1 MSTPTPTSLTAELD
15 DKTFPRAAVL
25 VALRDAARGSL
36 AVTPNGQFLNAP
48 CGDWLA
54 DGVTDNILAHFLSGD
69 TVTGAE
75 LQQVAGALEMLT
87 QDINALQEA
96 VENFIFADESS
107 ADNPAAI
114 AQAAAPTIQPG
125 EPFVLIP
132 VQQAVAVLGL
142 DEPEDDWDD

>member
-1 MSTPTPTSLTAELD
+1 MSTSTPTSLTTELD
-15 DKTFPRAAVL
+15 DKTFSRAAVL

-54 DGVTDNILAHFLSGD
+54 DGVTGNILAHFLGGD

-96 VENFIFADESS
+96 VENFIFADDSS
-107 ADNPAAI
+107 ADTSAAI
-114 AQAAAPTIQPG
+114 VQATAPTIKPG

>member
-1 MSTPTPTSLTAELD
+1 MSTPTPASLTTELN

-96 VENFIFADESS
+96 VENFMFANDSS
-107 ADNPAAI
+107 TDNSAAI
-114 AQAAAPTIQPG
+114 VQAIAPTTP
-125 EPFVLIP
+125 PLTS
-132 VQQAVAVLGL
+132 
-142 DEPEDDWDD
+142 